1 MYMHHVYTIVLQ
13 YLVSIDSDHFE
24 AITNLLSSS
33 VSQNCASVSPGRK
46 MKSPVMNL
54 WPFSRPLIL
63 IKSSLSKDK
72 LVACTFS
79 LIRSGLTVFG
89 MTTSPSCSAKE
100 MHTYPCVRVC
110 VQIVNVL
117 VQIRMCTHVS
127 TQVHMALNVYACI
140 YTCTHT
146 CTYIYTHDIECV
158 HMHMY
163 VYKVTCLL

>member
-1 MYMHHVYTIVLQ
+1 MYMHYVYNIVLQ

-46 MKSPVMNL
+46 TKSPVMNL

-72 LVACTFS
+72 LVACRFS

-100 MHTYPCVRVC
+100 MHTYPCVC
-110 VQIVNVL
+110 
-117 VQIRMCTHVS
+117 MCTDCECPC
-127 TQVHMALNVYACI
+127 TNTCVYTCI
-140 YTCTHT
+140 YTGTHG
-146 CTYIYTHDIECV
+146 IECV
-158 HMHMY
+158 RMY
-163 VYKVTCLL
+163 LHRYTYMYMYMYLHP